1 MKQLN
6 VLSIDMDFF
15 QDVDLETLMRCY
27 PDGHDFAS
35 PMLAQIIWGSH
46 YSNPFERD
54 NLSRVKCPE
63 DLFEEL
69 KCILSNQNS
78 LVPVRIAQ
86 SHLRIYNFICNQAA
100 ERGCIT
106 VDVTNIDMHHDMFTD
121 NRDSIDCGNWL
132 NAIRNLFDT
141 KVKWISHPVS
151 SEMMDD
157 KRDDKNVEVIVNS
170 FDSIKDKQFDIIF
183 LCRSDLW
190 YAPHLDNKFE
200 ELVNYMQQTFKNV
213 TSVDD
218 LVDRRGFVEQMSSSM
233 ESAFNELV

>member
-1 MKQLN
+1 
-6 VLSIDMDFF
+6 
-15 QDVDLETLMRCY
+15 
-27 PDGHDFAS
+27 
-35 PMLAQIIWGSH
+35 
-46 YSNPFERD
+46 
-54 NLSRVKCPE
+54 
-63 DLFEEL
+63 
-69 KCILSNQNS
+69 
-78 LVPVRIAQ
+78 
-86 SHLRIYNFICNQAA
+86 
-100 ERGCIT
+100 
-106 VDVTNIDMHHDMFTD
+106 MHHDMFTD

-190 YAPHLDNKFE
+190 YAPHLDNKVE